1 MLFSLGTCITAQS
14 YSKICYENTSLRKH
28 PFLPALLGTF
38 RAEER
43 LRLSDRNSILITQI
57 NVYIIN
63 PVGMG
68 FQI

>member
-1 MLFSLGTCITAQS
+1 MPFLITICCCAYNVRKVLACENIRFSLIVVAGDV
-14 YSKICYENTSLRKH
+14 
-28 PFLPALLGTF
+28 F

-43 LRLSDRNSILITQI
+43 LRLSDSNSILMMQI

-63 PVGMG
+63 PVVMG